1 MIPRKAHSTTR
12 AANIVKEI
20 IKVIKRLQ
28 LDDKKPSSTTLKAN
42 VLLTQIVNESV
53 TIELDRFI
61 RHNYLT
67 FIQFNQ

>member
-28 LDDKKPSSTTLKAN
+28 LDDKKPSSTTLKAH

-53 TIELDRFI
+53 KIELDRFI

-67 FIQFNQ
+67 FIQFN

>member
-28 LDDKKPSSTTLKAN
+28 LDDKKPSSTTLKAH

-53 TIELDRFI
+53 KIELDRFI
-61 RHNYLT
+61 RHNYST
-67 FIQFNQ
+67 FIQFN

>member
-28 LDDKKPSSTTLKAN
+28 LDDKKPSSTTLKAH
-42 VLLTQIVNESV
+42 VLLTKIVNEC
-53 TIELDRFI
+53 L
-61 RHNYLT
+61 L
-67 FIQFNQ
+67 

>member
-28 LDDKKPSSTTLKAN
+28 LADKKPSNTTLKDN
-42 VLLTQIVNESV
+42 VLLTQIDNESV
-53 TIELDRFI
+53 YIKLDRFI

-67 FIQFNQ
+67 FIQFN